1 MTEREKKLVAHALL
15 IEKIAYEREQQFEDF
30 FGGQVYLLGDTDTWE
45 SLREALGISED
56 ASDEF
61 GETVYDYVS
70 GKISLELALAK
81 ISEVVKRG

>member
-1 MTEREKKLVAHALL
+1 MTEREKKLVAHALW
-15 IEKIAYEREQQFEDF
+15 IEKVIYEREKELEDF
-30 FGGQVYLLGDTDTWE
+30 FGGHVYLLGDNNTWG
-45 SLREALGISED
+45 SLEEALDIPED

-81 ISEVVKRG
+81 ISEVVNRG